1 MKKETL
7 TLSAKERDRLRLIH
21 EVGRRHI
28 TGVEAARMLGIS
40 YRHFKRILSRHRRE
54 GDACLA
60 HGMRGRRS
68 NRRIPDDVREEIA
81 RVIRENY
88 WDFGPTFALE
98 QLAKRHGIRLCKESV
113 RRIMIEGGIWKPKR
127 KKERHRKKRER
138 RKCFG
143 EMLQIDGS
151 HHDWF
156 EGRADPAVLMVMVDD
171 ATGETRAMFAPSEST
186 VAGMQALIGWLK
198 EFGRPRAIYADRHAI
213 WISQKGD
220 KAEKDDFESTQLA
233 RALRELD
240 MDFIAARSPQAK
252 GRVERANGVLQDRL
266 VKEMR
271 LHGVSGIGEG
281 NRFLETFLPE
291 YNAKFRKQ
299 ASSRT
304 NAHRR
309 LGREF
314 DLAHIMSERTVR
326 TVGNDYTV
334 RWKNRIFQ
342 IDKPVRPGLR
352 GGKVEVAVHLDGTL
366 HLTYKGKEVV
376 WHELELMYKSIQRHT
391 TPRGSMGKKPSKPSV
406 PPPDHPWRQYK
417 QPPP

>member
-1 MKKETL
+1 
-7 TLSAKERDRLRLIH
+7 
-21 EVGRRHI
+21 
-28 TGVEAARMLGIS
+28 
-40 YRHFKRILSRHRRE
+40 
-54 GDACLA
+54 
-60 HGMRGRRS
+60 
-68 NRRIPDDVREEIA
+68 
-81 RVIRENY
+81 
-88 WDFGPTFALE
+88 
-98 QLAKRHGIRLCKESV
+98 
-113 RRIMIEGGIWKPKR
+113 
-127 KKERHRKKRER
+127 
-138 RKCFG
+138 
-143 EMLQIDGS
+143 
-151 HHDWF
+151 
-156 EGRADPAVLMVMVDD
+156 
-171 ATGETRAMFAPSEST
+171 
-186 VAGMQALIGWLK
+186 
-198 EFGRPRAIYADRHAI
+198 
-213 WISQKGD
+213 
-220 KAEKDDFESTQLA
+220 
-233 RALRELD
+233 
-240 MDFIAARSPQAK
+240 
-252 GRVERANGVLQDRL
+252 
-266 VKEMR
+266 
-271 LHGVSGIGEG
+271 IGEG

-391 TPRGSMGKKPSKPSV
+391 TPRGSMSKKPSKPSV